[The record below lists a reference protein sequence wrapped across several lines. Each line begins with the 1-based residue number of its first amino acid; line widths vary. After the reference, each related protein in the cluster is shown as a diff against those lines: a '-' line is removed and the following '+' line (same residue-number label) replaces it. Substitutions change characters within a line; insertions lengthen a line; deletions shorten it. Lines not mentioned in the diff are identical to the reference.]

1 MSVEMISLVL
11 NHSRSEGRAK
21 VVLIGIANHH
31 GDNGAWPSIAT
42 LAKYANSSERSVKR
56 DIKYLQELG
65 ELVVEQNGGEGK
77 SQYKTNRYWISI
89 SGVSDGANRGDR
101 VGKSGVTILAHKTL
115 KEPYITIYAQFE
127 EFWSIYPRKVSKR
140 AALKAFES
148 ALGRASFDALL
159 AGAIRFANDRNLP
172 EAEFI
177 PHPTTWL
184 NGDRWL
190 DGPLPERK
198 KTKEEQQAEWAKA
211 DQERREKALELQRER
226 EAEYDAQMAKVA
238 AEPPK
243 ICVHDKI
250 VWNCRLCRV

>member
-1 MSVEMISLVL
+1 MISLVL

-65 ELVVEQNGGEGK
+65 ELVVEVQGGEGK
-77 SQYKTNRYWISI
+77 SQYKTNKYWISI
-89 SGVSDGANRGDR
+89 SGVTDGAIRGDR
-101 VGKSGVTILAHKTL
+101 VGQSGVTILAHKTL
-115 KEPYITIYAQFE
+115 IKPNITIYAQFE
-127 EFWSIYPRKVSKR
+127 EFWSVYPRKVSKR
-140 AALKAFES
+140 AALRAFES
-148 ALGRASFDALL
+148 ALGRTSFDALL

-172 EAEFI
+172 SAEFI
-177 PHPTTWL
+177 PHPSTWL

-198 KTKEEQQAEWAKA
+198 KSKEEQEREWALLE
-211 DQERREKALELQRER
+211 QERKARALEAQLERER
-226 EAEYDAQMAKVA
+226 LYDEQQRKVA
-238 AEPPK
+238 AAPPK
-243 ICVHDKI
+243 ICEHDKI
-250 VWNCRLCRV
+250 IWNCRTCKNV